1 MRDFDGVMKSTQF
14 YSTDVIW
21 TLIMPMGR
29 VSFCCQHASSAVG
42 FFEICSLSINN
53 IQDLEN

>member
-1 MRDFDGVMKSTQF
+1 MRDFDGVMKSIQF

-29 VSFCCQHASSAVG
+29 VSFRCQYASSAVG
-42 FFEICSLSINN
+42 FFEISSPFNK
-53 IQDLEN
+53 

>member
-1 MRDFDGVMKSTQF
+1 MCDFDGVMKSIQF

-29 VSFCCQHASSAVG
+29 VSFRCQYASWAVG
-42 FFEICSLSINN
+42 FFEICSPFNK
-53 IQDLEN
+53 